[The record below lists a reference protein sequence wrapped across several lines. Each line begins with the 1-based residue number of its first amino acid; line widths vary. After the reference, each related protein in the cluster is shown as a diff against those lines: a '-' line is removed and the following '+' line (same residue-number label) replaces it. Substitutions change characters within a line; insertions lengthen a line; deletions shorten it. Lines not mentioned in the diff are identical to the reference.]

1 MSNTV
6 GPVNVYQRAAAALEQ
21 TANQLNAATKDALAD
36 AKTNV
41 GKAGDNISEAGA
53 HAAGAVTN
61 AVLAGVYAI
70 DGTASVAEAG
80 LHAGA
85 GVMTGAV
92 GTAGWVAEEGVAGAR
107 LGFLNLSK
115 FFSAVANWLGAHL
128 GKSETVS
135 LETEILGDPTAKRF
149 SERMFEKAGDQ
160 LKLSQEALDYAWDSY
175 AESVGHAAGTIANAG
190 WAAMHVGATAV
201 NLGAAA
207 LDAGAAGVAKMAELS
222 VRAARV
228 GVIYA
233 EKGVEGARDAAIF
246 AAELSAKA
254 ANGLARADQDKVGI
268 SIKDLEAFESK
279 VAQLEQKAA
288 AA

>member
-1 MSNTV
+1 MSTV

-21 TANQLNAATKDALAD
+21 SANHLNAATKDALAD
-36 AKTNV
+36 ASKNIDN
-41 GKAGDNISEAGA
+41 AGHNISEAGA

-61 AVLAGVYAI
+61 AVLAGIYTV
-70 DGTASVAEAG
+70 DGTAAVAEAG

-85 GVMTGAV
+85 AAMTGAV

-107 LGFLNLSK
+107 LGFLNMSK

-128 GKSETVS
+128 GKSENVS
-135 LETEILGDPTAKRF
+135 LQTEILGDPTAQRF
-149 SERMFEKAGDQ
+149 SDRMFEKSGDQ
-160 LKLSQEALDYAWDSY
+160 LKLSSEALDYAWGSY
-175 AESVGHAAGTIANAG
+175 SEAIGHAAGTVANAG

-207 LDAGAAGVAKMAELS
+207 LDAGAAGVAKVAELS

-246 AAELSAKA
+246 AAELSATA

-268 SIKDLEAFESK
+268 SVKDLAAFEAK
-279 VAQLEQKAA
+279 VVQLEQRAA
-288 AA
+288 A